1 MNILYFFTLILLS
14 CTCLVFTGKKAA
26 AQETL
31 NLSLQ
36 EARATALANNRNI
49 ELQKQ
54 SIDFAEGDVLK
65 EKGAF
70 DPFMRL
76 QGSYSDVE
84 SPVVSAFIESGR
96 LTEKRFRIENSV
108 TGRLSTGTSYDLY
121 NFSISRVE
129 SDSPVESLSPELFTS
144 LSFGIGQELLKNF
157 GVGVNRTQLFVA
169 RKNLEISTA
178 RFEKVVTDV
187 LFDTEKHYWDLV
199 ASVQNVKLE
208 KKALE
213 LAEDLERRNTIEVEV
228 GTLPSVAITQAKSEV
243 ALRVVRLL
251 NGENLLERA
260 EDRLKD
266 TLGVLYTAKVVPTE
280 EPKPH
285 VEEKIDEK
293 GILAAA
299 FENRPELAEALYDL
313 EKSKRLVKFYSNQRL
328 PTLTVNAL
336 MQFQGVGGDEK
347 SDRLSFNTNSEPIQ
361 DSFLGESKGFRTL
374 LNRDFPGW
382 SVMGTFSY
390 PLLNRTARGNYI
402 KAKAEMN
409 SRIISYKKIKEQ
421 IELEVRDAIREVRN
435 GRKRIEATQ
444 KAVELAEEVAANDEE
459 RLKVGIATTR
469 EVLESHRDL
478 IDAQTAWTEAIARY
492 NTSIAALE
500 KAKGTLLLK
509 NNILIRNDG
518 SFNKNPADKKSHG
531 R

>member
-1 MNILYFFTLILLS
+1 MNRLSFFILILLS
-14 CTCLVFTGKKAA
+14 FLCLMFTGKEAA
-26 AQETL
+26 SQETL
-31 NLSLQ
+31 ELSLQ
-36 EARATALANNRNI
+36 EAKTTALANNRNI

-54 SIDFAEGDVLK
+54 SIDFAEGDVIK

-70 DPFMRL
+70 DPFLRL

-84 SPVVSAFIESGR
+84 SPVVSAFIESGK
-96 LTEKRFRIENSV
+96 LKEKRFSIENSV

-144 LSFGIGQELLKNF
+144 LSFGIGQELLRNF

-169 RKNLEISTA
+169 RKNLEISKT
-178 RFEKVVTDV
+178 RFVKVVSDV

-199 ASVQNVKLE
+199 ASAQNVKLE

-266 TLGVLYTAKVVPTE
+266 TLGVIYTAKVTPTE
-280 EPKPH
+280 EPKPNI
-285 VEEKIDEK
+285 EENIDESEV
-293 GILAAA
+293 LAAA
-299 FENRPELAEALYDL
+299 FRNRPELAEALYDM

-328 PTLTVNAL
+328 PNLTVNAL
-336 MQFQGVGGDEK
+336 LQFQGVGGDEK
-347 SDRLSFNTNSEPIQ
+347 SDRLSFNMNGEPVQ
-361 DSFLGESKGFRTL
+361 DRFLGESKGFRTL
-374 LNRDFPGW
+374 LDRDFPGW

-390 PLLNRTARGNYI
+390 PLLNRTARGNYVR
-402 KAKAEMN
+402 ANAEMN
-409 SRIISYKKIKEQ
+409 RRIIGYKKIKEQ

-478 IDAQTAWTEAIARY
+478 INAQTAWIEAIAQY
-492 NTSIAALE
+492 NISIAALE

-509 NNILIRNDG
+509 NKVLIKDDG
-518 SFNKNPADKKSHG
+518 SFNKDQSDKNIS